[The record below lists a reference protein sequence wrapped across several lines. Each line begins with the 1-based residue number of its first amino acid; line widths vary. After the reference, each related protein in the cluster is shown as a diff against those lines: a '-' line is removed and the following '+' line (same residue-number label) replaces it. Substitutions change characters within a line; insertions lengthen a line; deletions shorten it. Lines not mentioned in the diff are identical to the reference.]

1 MPKVVP
7 GSKRD
12 QVEERAKRVFEHRR
26 GGGSI
31 NRQLAVELA
40 KEGFTDPYG
49 FPLTVETLCNDY
61 REYVKHEEIFHRE
74 TYQSF
79 GTLQRMRLERNL
91 SILDKHISVFD
102 VEPDPE
108 LGAAGVPIIPP
119 QHIYMLTTLAK
130 EMRQTIAEISKLT
143 GSNAPTEVV
152 ITQRLESEV
161 QNILAILQQGL
172 DEEVFQLVAQCL
184 AKGLGLAKERS
195 LVVDDGMAI
204 PGWVEDPMLALEPAI
219 APSESSE

>member
-31 NRQLAVELA
+31 NRQLAVKLA
-40 KEGFTDPYG
+40 AEGFTDPFG
-49 FPLTVETLCNDY
+49 FPLTTETLCNDY
-61 REYVKHEEIFHRE
+61 REYVKYEENFHRE

-91 SILDKHISVFD
+91 SILDKHMEVFD

-108 LGAAGVPIIPP
+108 LGVAGVPIIPP

-161 QNILAILQQGL
+161 QNILAILRQGL
-172 DEEVFQLVAQCL
+172 EEDVFQQVAQCL
-184 AKGLGLAKERS
+184 AKGLGLAKERAM
-195 LVVDDGMAI
+195 VVDDGMEI
-204 PGWVEDPMLALEPAI
+204 PGWVEDPMAALEPAI
-219 APSESSE
+219 APSEEP